1 MVNPAP
7 ISGNPVLTQISPPAE
22 LARRRA
28 VRGYIL
34 FALVLLVTLGVAW
47 RLREVLQLIYVSA
60 LFAVVLMP
68 IVKRIERLQIGR
80 YRPSRFVAIATLML
94 SVVLF
99 LFLLFF
105 FGLPPVLRDIE
116 HFTSDLPQ
124 RLPELVAK
132 AKRVPFLEKMGL
144 DNLAQRGQAAAAS
157 VAGYIVASAPK
168 WLGHIFDL
176 VTGLILCIY
185 FMLEGESAYFYFLA
199 MVPVESRNRLS
210 KALII
215 AEGRMSKWLLGQ
227 GSLMLIL
234 GMTSTIVFGLLHVR
248 YFFLLGCLMGIFN
261 IIPVV
266 GGVLTILL
274 AASAAALDSWSKM
287 AGVLIFY
294 AIYAQVENGFLTPR
308 IMKTSVNLM
317 GLTVLVALLAGT
329 ALAGVVGALVSVPTA
344 ALVAVFVQEYLVQ
357 EDPHAQELQIK
368 SEQVQS

>member
-1 MVNPAP
+1 MADIARPSAT
-7 ISGNPVLTQISPPAE
+7 PVLTQGQPNPGA
-22 LARRRA
+22 LQRRA

-34 FALVLLVTLGVAW
+34 FTIGILVLLGLAW
-47 RLREVLQLIYVSA
+47 RLREVLELVYVSA

-68 IVKRIERLQIGR
+68 VVKRIENFKLGKYQ
-80 YRPSRFVAIATLML
+80 PSRFVAIIALML
-94 SVVLF
+94 SVVLL

-105 FGLPPVLRDIE
+105 FGLPPVLRDLE
-116 HFTSDLPQ
+116 HFAGDLPQ
-124 RLPELVAK
+124 RLPLIVAK
-132 AKRVPFLEKMGL
+132 LKKIPLVNRLGI
-144 DNLAQRGQAAAAS
+144 DNLAQRGEAFAAS
-157 VAGYIVASAPK
+157 FAGYIVSSAPK

-185 FMLEGESAYFYFLA
+185 FMLEGEATYLYFLA
-199 MVPVESRNRLS
+199 MVPADSRNRLS
-210 KALII
+210 KALVI

-234 GMTSTIVFGLLHVR
+234 GVSSTITFAFLHVR
-248 YFFLLGCLMGIFN
+248 YFFLLGSLMGIFN

-266 GGVLTILL
+266 GGVITILL
-274 AASAAALDSWSKM
+274 AAAAAALDSWSKM

-294 AIYAQVENGFLTPR
+294 AIYTQIENGFLTPR

-317 GLTVLVALLAGT
+317 GLTVLVGLLIGT

-357 EDPHAQELQIK
+357 DDAHAQELQVK
-368 SEQVQS
+368 SEQVQG

>member
-1 MVNPAP
+1 MPATSSP
-7 ISGNPVLTQISPPAE
+7 SVTPVLTQAQTPPGVE
-22 LARRRA
+22 QRRT

-34 FALVLLVTLGVAW
+34 FTILILLALGLAW
-47 RLREVLQLIYVSA
+47 RLREVLQLVYVSA

-68 IVKRIERLQIGR
+68 VVKRIEDLRIGK
-80 YRPSRFVAIATLML
+80 YKPSRFVAIITLML
-94 SVVLF
+94 SVVLL

-105 FGLPPVLRDIE
+105 FGLPPVLRDLE
-116 HFTSDLPQ
+116 HFAGDLPQ
-124 RLPELVAK
+124 RLPLIVAK
-132 AKRVPFLEKMGL
+132 LKRVPLVNRLGI
-144 DNLAQRGQAAAAS
+144 DNLAQRGETFAAS
-157 VAGYIVASAPK
+157 FAGYIVSSAPK
-168 WLGHIFDL
+168 WLGHVFDL

-199 MVPVESRNRLS
+199 MDPVESRNRLS

-234 GMTSTIVFGLLHVR
+234 GVCSTIVFAFLHVR

-266 GGVLTILL
+266 GGVITILL
-274 AASAAALDSWSKM
+274 AAAAAALDSWSKM

-294 AIYAQVENGFLTPR
+294 AIYTQFENGFLTPR

-317 GLTVLVALLAGT
+317 GLTVLIALLMGT
-329 ALAGVVGALVSVPTA
+329 AVAGIVGALVSVPTA

-357 EDPHAQELQIK
+357 DDANAQELQVK
-368 SEQVQS
+368 SEQVQG